1 MFFNYLYFLRIFQ
14 FCDFYRPKFFILE
27 NVRNF
32 ASFKKSMVLKL
43 CLRAL
48 TKMGYSCS
56 FGILQAGHYG
66 VAQTRR
72 RCILLASAPGFSL
85 PLHPEPLHTFAQT
98 TLTVNVNDK
107 RYSANQKWVS
117 KTSGETSSAPFR
129 YELYIYL
136 SLRSVLD
143 ISRQETAKKMHHG
156 NFLVFLLHSSGGN
169 ALSVP

>member
-1 MFFNYLYFLRIFQ
+1 
-14 FCDFYRPKFFILE
+14 
-27 NVRNF
+27 
-32 ASFKKSMVLKL
+32 
-43 CLRAL
+43 
-48 TKMGYSCS
+48 MGYSCS

-129 YELYIYL
+129 YEICMYLYGQFETFPDRKLQKRCTMAIFSLFVTFLGRKCSL
-136 SLRSVLD
+136 STLTCWEKIMDSNVQTRMLRTILHEIFFSY
-143 ISRQETAKKMHHG
+143 R
-156 NFLVFLLHSSGGN
+156 LVKLN
-169 ALSVP
+169 

>member
-1 MFFNYLYFLRIFQ
+1 
-14 FCDFYRPKFFILE
+14 
-27 NVRNF
+27 
-32 ASFKKSMVLKL
+32 
-43 CLRAL
+43 
-48 TKMGYSCS
+48 MGYSCS

-129 YELYIYL
+129 YELYIYHL

-143 ISRQETAKKMHHG
+143 IFRQETAKKCTMAIFG
-156 NFLVFLLHSSGGN
+156 LFVTFLGRKCSLSTLTCLEKIIDSDVQTQMLRTILYANFCFSYRLVKLN
-169 ALSVP
+169 

>member
-1 MFFNYLYFLRIFQ
+1 
-14 FCDFYRPKFFILE
+14 
-27 NVRNF
+27 
-32 ASFKKSMVLKL
+32 MVLKL

-129 YELYIYL
+129 YKLYNIHL

-143 ISRQETAKKMHHG
+143 ISRQETAKKCTMAIFSLFVT
-156 NFLVFLLHSSGGN
+156 FLGRKCSFSTLTCREKIIDSDVWTQMLRTILYENVCFSYRLVKLN
-169 ALSVP
+169 

>member
-1 MFFNYLYFLRIFQ
+1 
-14 FCDFYRPKFFILE
+14 
-27 NVRNF
+27 
-32 ASFKKSMVLKL
+32 
-43 CLRAL
+43 
-48 TKMGYSCS
+48 MGYSCS

-129 YELYIYL
+129 YDIHI

-156 NFLVFLLHSSGGN
+156 NF
-169 ALSVP
+169 

>member
-1 MFFNYLYFLRIFQ
+1 
-14 FCDFYRPKFFILE
+14 
-27 NVRNF
+27 
-32 ASFKKSMVLKL
+32 
-43 CLRAL
+43 
-48 TKMGYSCS
+48 MGYSCS

-156 NFLVFLLHSSGGN
+156 NF
-169 ALSVP
+169 

>member
-1 MFFNYLYFLRIFQ
+1 MYQNIFWLIFQ

-27 NVRNF
+27 NVRDF
-32 ASFKKSMVLKL
+32 AYYKQSMVLKS

-129 YELYIYL
+129 YEICMYLYGQFETFPD
-136 SLRSVLD
+136 RKV
-143 ISRQETAKKMHHG
+143 ETAKKCTMAIFVLFVTLSG
-156 NFLVFLLHSSGGN
+156 NT
-169 ALSVP
+169 LSVP

>member
-1 MFFNYLYFLRIFQ
+1 
-14 FCDFYRPKFFILE
+14 
-27 NVRNF
+27 
-32 ASFKKSMVLKL
+32 
-43 CLRAL
+43 
-48 TKMGYSCS
+48 MGYSCS

-129 YELYIYL
+129 YELYIYHL

-143 ISRQETAKKMHHG
+143 IFRQETAKKCTMAIFWSFCYIPWAEMLFQYP
-156 NFLVFLLHSSGGN
+156 N
-169 ALSVP
+169 LSEKIIDSNVQTHAHCLCIK